1 MQTQWIKTADSL
13 TRSQDIR
20 AVWIEAVRVNLPT
33 VSPYFLLQTNRGA
46 IYRTGDESLI
56 NFLRAQ
62 LERFLISG
70 EDRVFD
76 FGAVVEDFERGRR
89 CVDKPR
95 KPRKKRGGTA
105 K

>member
-13 TRSQDIR
+13 TRAQDIR
-20 AVWIEAVRVNLPT
+20 GVWVEAVRENLPT

-46 IYRTGDESLI
+46 LYRSDDEALI

-76 FGAVVEDFERGRR
+76 FGAVVEDFESGRR
-89 CVDKPR
+89 CVD

>member
-13 TRSQDIR
+13 MRAQNIR
-20 AVWIEAVRVNLPT
+20 AVWIETVCKNLPM

-70 EDRVFD
+70 EERVFD
-76 FGAVVEDFERGRR
+76 FGAVVEDFERGRN
-89 CVDKPR
+89 CVDSQL
-95 KPRKKRGGTA
+95 KKSRVSRI
-105 K
+105 